1 MFIYEG
7 KKLVSDVEVECLNIM
22 FQNTQMP
29 ATGTPDICIYA
40 EGEGDSKT
48 VHIQVSGTDINE

>member
-7 KKLVSDVEVECLNIM
+7 KKLVDEVEVECLNIM

-29 ATGTPDICIYA
+29 AAGTPDICLFA
-40 EGEGDSKT
+40 TGEGEEKEI
-48 VHIQVSGTDINE
+48 HIQVSGSDINE